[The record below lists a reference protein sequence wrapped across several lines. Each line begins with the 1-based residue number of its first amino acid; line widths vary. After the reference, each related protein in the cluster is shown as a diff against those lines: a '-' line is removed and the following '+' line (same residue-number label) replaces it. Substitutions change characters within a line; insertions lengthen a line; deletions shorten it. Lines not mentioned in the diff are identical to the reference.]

1 MTAEFDSSGFSAVDK
16 FFGNGTDK
24 AAGHEKL
31 TGTSSTAGSRG
42 KRRGGVGESLKSNE
56 QATKSLSSDILAKK
70 ILNVGRKRGRDNSN
84 DDDEYE
90 YEGDGVDDHGVHDAD
105 EVDGGRTS
113 IVEKP
118 KAIASK
124 KTGGKDK
131 DSKPKKKL
139 GKKERERQKLAA
151 KNEVLDADA
160 NQEHNSAIPET
171 TASNKEKEHDG
182 IKHAGSTERP
192 STKKKRRKVRSK
204 QKNIYKD
211 KRSVDEK
218 PVHLIPGNSNFRG
231 RPMTE
236 ATREK
241 LNLPAPPPR
250 NKHRNKFNNKDT
262 GDTSSL
268 FTIDR
273 NPDSSG
279 DDVGVTLAIDEFMSN
294 ADEGDVEKGA
304 SLNESKDSGAKEK
317 KKSSK
322 KKKNRFKN
330 L

>member
-1 MTAEFDSSGFSAVDK
+1 
-16 FFGNGTDK
+16 
-24 AAGHEKL
+24 
-31 TGTSSTAGSRG
+31 
-42 KRRGGVGESLKSNE
+42 VGESLKGNDS
-56 QATKSLSSDILAKK
+56 ATKSLSSDLLSKK

-84 DDDEYE
+84 DDDE

-113 IVEKP
+113 IV
-118 KAIASK
+118 K
-124 KTGGKDK
+124 KTKPSAWKKAGGKEK

-160 NQEHNSAIPET
+160 NQEHSAITET
-171 TASNKEKEHDG
+171 TASTKEKEHND
-182 IKHAGSTERP
+182 IKHSGSTKCP
-192 STKKKRRKVRSK
+192 ITKKKRRKVRSK

-241 LNLPAPPPR
+241 LNLPAPSPR
-250 NKHRNKFNNKDT
+250 NKHRNKFTNKDT
-262 GDTSSL
+262 GDPSSL

-294 ADEGDVEKGA
+294 ADEGDDDEGA
-304 SLNESKDSGAKEK
+304 SLKESKDSAVKEK
-317 KKSSK
+317 KKSSQK
-322 KKKNRFKN
+322 KKKRFKN